1 MGERTF
7 WSGEVDDITIRFEHV
22 DLLDGLDGL
31 NVEFLERGLQF
42 FVVGARSL
50 VDFLLLPSRGAFAAV
65 EGTVSMGLDSS
76 YIGCWDFHVLR
87 GSRIL

>member
-1 MGERTF
+1 M
-7 WSGEVDDITIRFEHV
+7 DDVAVLFEHV

-31 NVEFLERGLQF
+31 DVEFLERGLQF
-42 FVVGARSL
+42 FVVGARGL
-50 VDFLLLPSRGAFAAV
+50 VDFLLLPSRCAFAAV